1 MDGYFN
7 YLEGII
13 CNSDLINCY
22 STLLDILYRIDFRW
36 SVHNDDNRI
45 SDAMELRYNYQADC
59 NISND
64 DMEELLLIP
73 CSIIE
78 VICGLAIRM
87 DDFMRDP
94 EGGAH
99 IDRWF
104 WELIS
109 NLGLIDFTDDA
120 FKKGAWSLDDVRK
133 ITDIFMDR
141 TYDELGRG
149 GLFPR
154 NVCYKDQRECE
165 LFEQMNGYLN
175 EYYFS

>member
-1 MDGYFN
+1 MDGYLN
-7 YLEGII
+7 YIKDLI
-13 CNSDLINCY
+13 CNGDIVDNY

-36 SVHNDDNRI
+36 SVRNDDNRI
-45 SDAMELRYNYQADC
+45 GDAIELRYNYQADC
-59 NISND
+59 GISND

-87 DDFMRDP
+87 DDIMRDP
-94 EGGAH
+94 FSGARIGH
-99 IDRWF
+99 WF
-104 WELIS
+104 WELID
-109 NLGLIDFTDDA
+109 NLGMSDFTDGA
-120 FKKGAWSLDDVRK
+120 FKKGAWSLEDVK
-133 ITDIFMDR
+133 EKMDILMDR
-141 TYDELGRG
+141 TYDELGHG

-175 EYYFS
+175 EFYC